1 MRQRKGQHRQK
12 KGLLALGIMLMALG
26 LCRPGAAQS
35 LTGTTGLVTIPTAE
49 MPEDAGVS
57 FGVSFFSKKFQQYGR
72 GQYDLIPYF
81 ANIGYLPF
89 LEVGLRAT
97 RRRDLG
103 RGEGLGDRMVSV
115 RLRLLSERN
124 MVPALVLGVHDF
136 LTGSEG
142 YTTTHFNALYLV
154 ASRHLRVAP
163 LASDVGL
170 HLGYGTDWM
179 KARHY
184 QFVGL
189 FGGVSVSPTSYLTL
203 MLEYDSERFS
213 GGLRMT
219 VLDHVAL
226 LAAWQG
232 FDVFSG
238 GVSYR
243 LKL

>member
-1 MRQRKGQHRQK
+1 MSQCKGQRK
-12 KGLLALGIMLMALG
+12 KGLLALGILLMALG
-26 LCRPGAAQS
+26 LCQPGAAQS
-35 LTGTTGLVTIPTAE
+35 LTGMTGLVTIPTAE
-49 MPEDAGVS
+49 MPEDSSLA
-57 FGVSFFSKKFQQYGR
+57 FGVSFFSKKFQQYDR

-81 ANIGYLPF
+81 ANLSFLPF

-103 RGEGLGDRMVSV
+103 RGEGLGDRMVSL
-115 RLRLLSERN
+115 RLRLLSERHRL
-124 MVPALVLGVHDF
+124 PALVLGVHDF
-136 LTGSEG
+136 LTGAEG
-142 YTTTHFNALYLV
+142 HTTTHFNAFYLV
-154 ASRHLRVAP
+154 ASKHLHVAP
-163 LASDVGL
+163 LASEVGL
-170 HLGYGTDWM
+170 HLGYGTDGM
-179 KARHY
+179 KALHY

-189 FGGVSVSPTSYLTL
+189 FGGVSVSPRSDLTL

-219 VLDHVAL
+219 LLDHVTL

>member
-1 MRQRKGQHRQK
+1 MSPCKGQHRRK
-12 KGLLALGIMLMALG
+12 KGLLALGIMLMVPG
-26 LCRPGAAQS
+26 LCQPGAAQS

-49 MPEDAGVS
+49 MPEDRSLA
-57 FGVSFFSKKFQQYGR
+57 FGVSFFSKKFQPYGR
-72 GQYDLIPYF
+72 RQYHLIPYF
-81 ANIGYLPF
+81 ASIGYLPF

-97 RRRDLG
+97 RRLDLG
-103 RGEGLGDRMVSV
+103 RGEGLGDRMVSA
-115 RLRLLSERN
+115 RLRLLSQRN
-124 MVPALVLGVHDF
+124 RTPALVLGVHDF
-136 LTGSEG
+136 LTGSDG
-142 YTTTHFNALYLV
+142 QTTHFNALYLV
-154 ASRHLRVAP
+154 ASRHFRLAP
-163 LASDVGL
+163 LASEVGL

-189 FGGVSVSPTSYLTL
+189 FGGVSVSPTSDLTL

-213 GGLRMT
+213 GGLRMM

-232 FDVFSG
+232 FAVFSG